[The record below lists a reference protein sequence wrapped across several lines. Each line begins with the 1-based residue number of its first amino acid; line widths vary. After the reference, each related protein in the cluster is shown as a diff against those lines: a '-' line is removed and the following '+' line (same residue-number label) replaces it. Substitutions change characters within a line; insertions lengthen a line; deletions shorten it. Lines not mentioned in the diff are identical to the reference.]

1 MDQPVI
7 KDGQNARNPISNIT
21 TRLGIGD
28 SDVLKIFQMVN
39 FIYLRDSNT
48 KNDIIFIQTGM
59 FSR

>member
-28 SDVLKIFQMVN
+28 SDVLKTFQMVN
-39 FIYLRDSNT
+39 FVYLRDSTT
-48 KNDIIFIQTGM
+48 KNGNI
-59 FSR
+59 